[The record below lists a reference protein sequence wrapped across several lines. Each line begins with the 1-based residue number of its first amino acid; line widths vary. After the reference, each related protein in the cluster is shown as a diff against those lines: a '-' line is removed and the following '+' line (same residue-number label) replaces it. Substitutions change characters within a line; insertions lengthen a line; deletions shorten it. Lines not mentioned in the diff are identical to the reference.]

1 MALLEEVQAEASG
14 VPLGTPDAYLSIEGV
29 SKTYNPRSRRAVH
42 AVATTNTTIE
52 SGQFVS
58 LLGPSGCGK
67 STLLMMAGGL
77 EAITEG
83 SISIGGTPMIG
94 PREDIGIMFQDPTL
108 LPWKSAI
115 ENVMFPYRVFKRPP
129 DDLRTRAEAL
139 LDQVGLHGFY
149 DHKPGQLSGGMRQRV
164 AICRA
169 LIYEPELLL
178 MDEPFSA
185 LDAITRDEMNAVLMR
200 MWESYNK
207 TALFVTHSIR
217 EAVFLSDRVLVMSS
231 RPGRIIEDIT
241 IPFPRPRTLEIGE
254 TTEFNEICGY
264 LRGKIEHQSLP
275 GSGDD

>member
-1 MALLEEVQAEASG
+1 MALLEEVQADTSG
-14 VPLGTPDAYLSIEGV
+14 VPSGTPDEYLKIKGV
-29 SKTYNPRSRRAVH
+29 GKIYNPNSRRAVE
-42 AVATTNTTIE
+42 AVAPTDCTIKA
-52 SGQFVS
+52 GQFVS

-77 EAITEG
+77 EDITKG
-83 SISIGGTPMIG
+83 DIDVGGAPMTG
-94 PREDIGIMFQDPTL
+94 PRQDIGIMFQDPTL

-115 ENVMFPYRVFKRPP
+115 ENVMFPYRVFDRPMEGV
-129 DDLRTRAEAL
+129 RERAESL
-139 LDQVGLHGFY
+139 LDRVGLHGFY

-185 LDAITRDEMNAVLMR
+185 LDAITRDEMNEVLMR
-200 MWESYNK
+200 MWQDYNK

-241 IPFPRPRTLEIGE
+241 IPFPRPRTLDIGE
-254 TTEFNEICGY
+254 TVEFNEICGY
-264 LRGKIEHQSLP
+264 LRGRIEHQSLH
-275 GSGDD
+275 GASDD